1 MSKDS
6 YKTKYFKELN
16 SLRFIGFIGIFFGHV
31 FFSNSP
37 EIINSKLYAT
47 LFSYGKIL
55 GFISIDSFF
64 VLSSFLITWKALEE
78 IKLTSNFQFK
88 NFLIRRSLRIWPLY
102 FLIVFIGFL
111 LEYFKSYYFLE
122 SEKLPSLWNFILFIL
137 NYDIIENGYNFLFFM
152 VFMWSISVEEQ
163 FYVFWAI
170 TIKWFNKY
178 LFGISFFIIFLS
190 LVFRIYFIND
200 SLSLNFHTASAL
212 GNFGIGALTAI
223 LAFKNPNFLNKLQS
237 LNRKTILFFYSI
249 IFIFFIK
256 MPVLLEYDFFIVIQ
270 RVLFSIFFSFIILEQ
285 TYCDQSIV
293 KVSRIK
299 YFNFFGKISYGLYC
313 YHGIMIT
320 TVLQIS
326 GFLSESL
333 LNSLILF
340 PVFIFV
346 STLLISHF
354 SYRLYESKFLNF
366 KSKFSFLSSNYIHFS
381 KTIGKSFVCFG
392 ISVFNL

>member
-37 EIINSKLYAT
+37 EIINSKIYST
-47 LFSYGKIL
+47 LFNYGKIL

-78 IKLTSNFQFK
+78 IKFTSKFQFK

-111 LEYFKSYYFLE
+111 LEYLRSYYFLE

-137 NYDIIENGYNFLFFM
+137 IYDIIKNGYNFLFFM

-170 TIKWFNKY
+170 MMKWFNKY
-178 LFGISFFIIFLS
+178 LFGISFLIIIIS
-190 LVFRIYFIND
+190 LIFRVYFIND

-223 LAFKNPNFLNKLQS
+223 LAFKYPNFLNKLQS
-237 LNRKTILFFYSI
+237 LTRNSILFFYLI
-249 IFIFFIK
+249 IFTFFIL
-256 MPVLLEYDFFIVIQ
+256 MPVLLENNSFIVIQ
-270 RVLFSIFFSFIILEQ
+270 RVLFSIFFSYIILEQ
-285 TYCDQSIV
+285 TYCDKSIL
-293 KVSRIK
+293 KVSRVK

-320 TVLQIS
+320 IVLQMN
-326 GFLSESL
+326 GLLRESL
-333 LNSLILF
+333 LNNLVLYPI
-340 PVFIFV
+340 FIFI
-346 STLLISHF
+346 STLLVSYF
-354 SYRLYESKFLNF
+354 SFRFYESKFLKF
-366 KSKFSFLSSNYIHFS
+366 KSKFSFLSSN
-381 KTIGKSFVCFG
+381 
-392 ISVFNL
+392 

>member
-16 SLRFIGFIGIFFGHV
+16 SLRFIGFIGVFFGHV

-78 IKLTSNFQFK
+78 IKFTNAFQFK

-102 FLIVFIGFL
+102 FLIVFLGFL
-111 LEYFKSYYFLE
+111 IEYFKSYYFLE
-122 SEKLPSLWNFILFIL
+122 SEKLPSIWNFILFIL

-170 TIKWFNKY
+170 IIKWFNKY
-178 LFGISFFIIFLS
+178 LLAISFLIILIS
-190 LVFRIYFIND
+190 LLFRVCFIND
-200 SLSLNFHTASAL
+200 SLSLNFHTVSAL

-223 LAFKNPNFLNKLQS
+223 LAFKYPHFISKLQS
-237 LNRKTILFFYSI
+237 LTRNTILFVYLI
-249 IFIFFIK
+249 IFSFFIL
-256 MPVLLEYDFFIVIQ
+256 MPNLLENNFFIITQ

-285 TYCDQSIV
+285 SYCDKSIV

-313 YHGIMIT
+313 YHGIIIT
-320 TVLQIS
+320 IILQMS

-333 LNSLILF
+333 LNSLVLYPII
-340 PVFIFV
+340 IFV
-346 STLLISHF
+346 STLAISQISF
-354 SYRLYESKFLNF
+354 RFYESKFLNF
-366 KSKFSFLSSNYIHFS
+366 KSKFSFLSSN
-381 KTIGKSFVCFG
+381 
-392 ISVFNL
+392 

>member
-78 IKLTSNFQFK
+78 IKFTSNFQFK

-111 LEYFKSYYFLE
+111 IEYLKSIYFLE
-122 SEKLPSLWNFILFIL
+122 PEKLPSLWNFVLFIL
-137 NYDIIENGYNFLFFM
+137 NYNIIENGYNFLFFM

-256 MPVLLEYDFFIVIQ
+256 MPFLLEYDFFIVIQ

-326 GFLSESL
+326 RFLSESL

-340 PVFIFV
+340 PVFILV

-366 KSKFSFLSSNYIHFS
+366 KSKFSFLSSN
-381 KTIGKSFVCFG
+381 
-392 ISVFNL
+392 

>member
-47 LFSYGKIL
+47 IFNYGKIL

-78 IKLTSNFQFK
+78 IKFTSNFQFK

-111 LEYFKSYYFLE
+111 IEYLKSIYFLE
-122 SEKLPSLWNFILFIL
+122 SEKLPSLWNFVLFIL
-137 NYDIIENGYNFLFFM
+137 NYNIIENGYNFLFFM

-256 MPVLLEYDFFIVIQ
+256 MPVLLEYDFFIIIQ

-340 PVFIFV
+340 PVFILV

-366 KSKFSFLSSNYIHFS
+366 KSKFSFLSSN
-381 KTIGKSFVCFG
+381 
-392 ISVFNL
+392 

>member
-6 YKTKYFKELN
+6 YKAKYFKELN

-47 LFSYGKIL
+47 VFNYGKIL

-78 IKLTSNFQFK
+78 IKFTNKFQFK

-102 FLIVFIGFL
+102 FFIVFIGFL
-111 LEYFKSYYFLE
+111 LEYLKSHYFFE
-122 SEKLPSLWNFILFIL
+122 SEKLPSIWNFVLFIL

-163 FYVFWAI
+163 FYILWAI

-178 LFGISFFIIFLS
+178 LFGISFLIIFIS
-190 LVFRIYFIND
+190 LLFRIYFIND

-223 LAFKNPNFLNKLQS
+223 LVFKHQYFLDKLKSLSRNK
-237 LNRKTILFFYSI
+237 ILFIYVT
-249 IFIFFIK
+249 IFSFFIL
-256 MPVLLEYDFFIVIQ
+256 MPVLLENDFFIVIQ

-285 TYCDQSIV
+285 TYCENSIV

-320 TVLQIS
+320 VVLQLNKL
-326 GFLSESL
+326 FMESL
-333 LNSLILF
+333 IISLVLYPLLIL
-340 PVFIFV
+340 V
-346 STLLISHF
+346 STLLV
-354 SYRLYESKFLNF
+354 SYVSYSFYESKFL
-366 KSKFSFLSSNYIHFS
+366 KLKYKFSFLSSN
-381 KTIGKSFVCFG
+381 
-392 ISVFNL
+392 

>member
-78 IKLTSNFQFK
+78 IKFTSNFQFK

-111 LEYFKSYYFLE
+111 IEYLKSIYFLE
-122 SEKLPSLWNFILFIL
+122 SEKLPSLWNFVLFIL
-137 NYDIIENGYNFLFFM
+137 NYNIIENGYNFLFFM

-340 PVFIFV
+340 PVFILV

-366 KSKFSFLSSNYIHFS
+366 KSKFSFLSSN
-381 KTIGKSFVCFG
+381 
-392 ISVFNL
+392 